1 MAWSRSFRVDSAGS
15 LRLIFF
21 HHMIVYDFHVLW
33 SAFDDIS
40 LFSQIAESGHQMPDC
55 RQEAVVDGG
64 PSAGQAAVGLRS
76 PRSDGGGLVWCGVH
90 GRVITSIRPMQSAEG
105 VADPWHPVRDNALVK
120 FDYSL
125 RYDVNLYYFPFTDT
139 RKETPNLRRQAD
151 GCHGCRGVPFRVIWG
166 Q

>member
-40 LFSQIAESGHQMPDC
+40 VFSQIEERRHQMSDC

-64 PSAGQAAVGLRS
+64 PSAG
-76 PRSDGGGLVWCGVH
+76 
-90 GRVITSIRPMQSAEG
+90 
-105 VADPWHPVRDNALVK
+105 
-120 FDYSL
+120 
-125 RYDVNLYYFPFTDT
+125 
-139 RKETPNLRRQAD
+139 
-151 GCHGCRGVPFRVIWG
+151 
-166 Q
+166 